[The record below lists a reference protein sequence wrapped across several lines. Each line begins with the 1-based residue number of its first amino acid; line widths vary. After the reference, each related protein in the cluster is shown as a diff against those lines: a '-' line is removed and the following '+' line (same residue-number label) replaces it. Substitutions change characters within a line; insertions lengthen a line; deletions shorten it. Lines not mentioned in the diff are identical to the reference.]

1 MPKREKTHYNMDTI
15 DEEGAQ
21 INLIYGERSNG
32 KSYQLKHKKAVLQ
45 YLFGGN
51 RYICTYKEKEKII
64 KSCVEKGSKFMLIR
78 RWREEISSE
87 LVEKYF
93 DDVDIMKLTD
103 NKYNCITMFK
113 KTLYLSIYDLETGKT
128 HRGAKIGYV
137 VALSTEQKYA
147 GGSYLDVTDMIFE
160 EFMSRDM
167 YLANEPAKLM
177 NLFSTVDRKRGF
189 VKLWLVGN
197 TISRVCPYLVDW
209 DLLDDIR
216 KQKQGEIITKWIP
229 TGETDDEGFD
239 IEVKIAIE
247 YCKSTGNS
255 SYIIGKHKDMLNK
268 GEWQSDPQPHLPKS
282 KKDYKILYRI
292 MFVYKSFNFIAEF
305 LQDNETKNVC
315 WFVFPTNK
323 NPRDDIIVFSDII
336 KVSDYWQ
343 RDIYNPTFRNPKLR
357 DLLQTFRES
366 NIFYATDMCGT
377 DFKQVIDFTIKK

>member
-1 MPKREKTHYNMDTI
+1 M
-15 DEEGAQ
+15 
-21 INLIYGERSNG
+21 
-32 KSYQLKHKKAVLQ
+32 
-45 YLFGGN
+45 
-51 RYICTYKEKEKII
+51 
-64 KSCVEKGSKFMLIR
+64 
-78 RWREEISSE
+78 
-87 LVEKYF
+87 
-93 DDVDIMKLTD
+93 
-103 NKYNCITMFK
+103 
-113 KTLYLSIYDLETGKT
+113 
-128 HRGAKIGYV
+128 
-137 VALSTEQKYA
+137 
-147 GGSYLDVTDMIFE
+147 
-160 EFMSRDM
+160 
-167 YLANEPAKLM
+167 
-177 NLFSTVDRKRGF
+177 
-189 VKLWLVGN
+189 
-197 TISRVCPYLVDW
+197 VDW

-229 TGETDDEGFD
+229 TGEIDDEGFE

-315 WFVFPTNK
+315 WFIFPTNK